1 VFDGARKTLYYHPF
15 FMINE
20 LLQDRASLYVSG
32 AMTAP
37 ERENFEL
44 ILEFH
49 DELRQLVSGLE
60 DVGTAVVVAH
70 LPVTPPAGAGV
81 KLRLMESLDSHP
93 RQTEPDGVVVTGPDG
108 LIEWVNPAF
117 TAMCGYSLEELRGRK
132 PGQVLQG
139 PETDPAS
146 VQRIREAVRDRLPC
160 RETLANYH
168 KDGTVYRVNVAI
180 TPILDDAGMPL
191 WFVARERELKAA

>member
-1 VFDGARKTLYYHPF
+1 MRNSAYHHPN
-15 FMINE
+15 FMLSE

-49 DELRQLVSGLE
+49 DELRGMVAGLE
-60 DVGTAVVVAH
+60 EVGTAVVVAH
-70 LPVTPPAGAGV
+70 LPVTLSAAAGV
-81 KLRLMESLDSHP
+81 KLRIMESLDGHP
-93 RQTEPDGVVVTGPDG
+93 RQTEHDGFVVTGPDG
-108 LIEWVNPAF
+108 IVEWVNPTF
-117 TAMCGYSLEELRGRK
+117 VAMCGYSLEELKGRK
-132 PGQVLQG
+132 PGSVLQG
-139 PETDPAS
+139 PETDPAA

-168 KDGTVYRVNVAI
+168 KNGTLYRVIVAI
-180 TPILDDAGMPL
+180 TPILDDAGQPL
-191 WFVARERELKAA
+191 WFVAREKELKAA